1 MTNNTMGTCPLEVL
15 YTCAAQTPTFFGCC
29 TSNPCNSKGCPES
42 DLRAAGLGHGEAGDE
57 GSMNLGSYWPNVYCS
72 SGIWWICSSQN
83 PSFQGC
89 CDIDPCS
96 SNATSCPQAH
106 LYPAAFKS
114 VTNTLSF
121 SGSQSTTFQT
131 SILPTAT
138 FPLSITSMTIPPGAS
153 TTDQFLSSAYTKSSS
168 TTPWN
173 STGYSTQSSSN
184 YSNSGA
190 EPTRSSILY
199 FTTSSIPI
207 STRSAPLSKTLTNYN
222 AANDESTFMAAVPSI
237 FTVTSISTF
246 TAVRIS
252 VYTVPYSPSD
262 TISPSDSL
270 PLFKTTSTSVPK
282 SPDSSS
288 IISSLRAAS
297 STSLSPTT
305 STALPSGT
313 TTDTRRIA
321 WGTSGGVAF
330 ILVFALVSWLLRRR
344 QKRANKNNSNPIT
357 TSLSTRLPW
366 KKTSKEIPRISL
378 SSYPFKG
385 MAPSTSNTSE
395 EGVNETWSASLRDY
409 RNLGLM
415 NVSKLG
421 LNNDS
426 EPSNQKPTHLS
437 GYESHYSRPFQSQ
450 ALPSNEISTSLGGG
464 LDRNSFAQRMVQR
477 GWDAVDLQSGYV
489 ARDDGNGWHGEHD
502 GRR

>member
-1 MTNNTMGTCPLEVL
+1 MTNNTMGTCPLGGL
-15 YTCAAQTPTFFGCC
+15 WWGAHLSSHITILNDQII
-29 TSNPCNSKGCPES
+29 GCPAS

-72 SGIWWICSSQN
+72 SGSWWICSRQT

-96 SNATSCPQAH
+96 SKATNCPQAH

-121 SGSQSTTFQT
+121 LGSQSTTFQT

-138 FPLSITSMTIPPGAS
+138 FPLSIISMTTPPGAS
-153 TTDQFLSSAYTKSSS
+153 TTDQSLSSAYPKLSR

-190 EPTRSSILY
+190 EPTTSSILY
-199 FTTSSIPI
+199 FTPSSIPI
-207 STRSAPLSKTLTNYN
+207 STGIAPPSIILTDCN
-222 AANDESTFMAAVPSI
+222 AANNKSTFMAAVSSI
-237 FTVTSISTF
+237 VTVTSISTF

-252 VYTVPYSPSD
+252 VYTVPYISSDTTYPSD
-262 TISPSDSL
+262 LL
-270 PLFKTTSTSVPK
+270 PLFTTTSSSVQK

-288 IISSLRAAS
+288 MTSPLYAAS

-313 TTDTRRIA
+313 TTDTRLIA
-321 WGTSGGVAF
+321 WGASGGVAF

-344 QKRANKNNSNPIT
+344 GKRANMNNSKPIT

-395 EGVNETWSASLRDY
+395 EGVNETWSASLGDY
-409 RNLGLM
+409 RNLGLID
-415 NVSKLG
+415 VSKLG

-426 EPSNQKPTHLS
+426 EPSNQKPTHFS

-450 ALPSNEISTSLGGG
+450 ALPNNEISTSLAGG

-477 GWDAVDLQSGYV
+477 GWDAVDLHNGYV
-489 ARDDGNGWHGEHD
+489 GRDDGNECHGEND
-502 GRR
+502 RRR

>member
-1 MTNNTMGTCPLEVL
+1 
-15 YTCAAQTPTFFGCC
+15 
-29 TSNPCNSKGCPES
+29 
-42 DLRAAGLGHGEAGDE
+42 
-57 GSMNLGSYWPNVYCS
+57 
-72 SGIWWICSSQN
+72 
-83 PSFQGC
+83 
-89 CDIDPCS
+89 
-96 SNATSCPQAH
+96 
-106 LYPAAFKS
+106 
-114 VTNTLSF
+114 
-121 SGSQSTTFQT
+121 
-131 SILPTAT
+131 
-138 FPLSITSMTIPPGAS
+138 MTIPPGAS
-153 TTDQFLSSAYTKSSS
+153 TNDQFLSSADPKSSR

-184 YSNSGA
+184 YPNSGA
-190 EPTRSSILY
+190 EPTTSSILY

-207 STRSAPLSKTLTNYN
+207 STGIVPPSTTLTNCN
-222 AANDESTFMAAVPSI
+222 AANNKSTFMAAVPSI
-237 FTVTSISTF
+237 VTVTSISTF

-252 VYTVPYSPSD
+252 VYTLPY
-262 TISPSDSL
+262 ISSGTTYFSDSL
-270 PLFKTTSTSVPK
+270 SLFTTASTSVPQ

-288 IISSLRAAS
+288 ITSPLYAAS

-313 TTDTRRIA
+313 TTDTRLIA
-321 WGTSGGVAF
+321 WGASGGVAF

-344 QKRANKNNSNPIT
+344 QKRANKNNSKPIIA
-357 TSLSTRLPW
+357 SLSTRLPW

-450 ALPSNEISTSLGGG
+450 AISNNEISTSLGGG

-477 GWDAVDLQSGYV
+477 GWDAVDLQSGHV
-489 ARDDGNGWHGEHD
+489 ARDDGNEWHGEHD
-502 GRR
+502 RKR